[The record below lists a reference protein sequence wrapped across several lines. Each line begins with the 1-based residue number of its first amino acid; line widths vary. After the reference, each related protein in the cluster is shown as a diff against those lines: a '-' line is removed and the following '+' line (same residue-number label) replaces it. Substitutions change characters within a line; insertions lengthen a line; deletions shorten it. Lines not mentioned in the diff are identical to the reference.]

1 MPPSGIL
8 IALQNDG
15 LTLNATNLWTQ
26 VNGKNLSGHRI
37 KLIRLLIRIQM
48 KQTRGEFMKKQF
60 AGLFLI
66 GVLILIPLSG
76 ASYAVKNP
84 MREAG
89 FISPK
94 EKIMAP
100 VFWLNNAA
108 GIRVNLEDYRDQVVL
123 LFFWATW

>member
-1 MPPSGIL
+1 
-8 IALQNDG
+8 
-15 LTLNATNLWTQ
+15 
-26 VNGKNLSGHRI
+26 
-37 KLIRLLIRIQM
+37 M
-48 KQTRGEFMKKQF
+48 KQARGEFMKKQF

-76 ASYAVKNP
+76 ASYAVKNL

-108 GIRVNLEDYRDQVVL
+108 GIRVNLEDYRDRVVL
-123 LFFWATW
+123 LFFWTTW